1 MADDTKTIPWKLLG
15 MQFNITVPGSVE
27 SFDRYAGS
35 EGAALDGAISEHC
48 YRRPSSQFRREFLAR
63 VEAET
68 GVERETKTQGDGDSA
83 KTVYAEKEAEYWKRV
98 TGPDSDFSE
107 GSFADLAQDV
117 ASSISWLPTPG
128 TGGRIGQEWLNEADN
143 ALKQV
148 ITDSGDVNE
157 ANAEALVNT
166 MKAKGIVL
174 NKSEN
179 GAFDRVSLAQAI
191 KAFDA
196 VLRNEAK
203 SKLFTAPIAD

>member
-1 MADDTKTIPWKLLG
+1 MAEDTKTIPWKLLG
-15 MQFNITVPGSVE
+15 MHFNVTVPGSVE

-35 EGAALDGAISEHC
+35 EGATLDGAISEHC
-48 YRRPSSQFRREFLAR
+48 YRRPSSQFRREFLSR

-68 GVERETKTQGDGDSA
+68 GVERETKQQGDGDSA
-83 KTVYAEKEAEYWKRV
+83 KTVFAEKEAEYWKRV
-98 TGPDSDFSE
+98 TGPDSEFSE
-107 GSFADLAQDV
+107 GSFSDLAQDV

-148 ITDSGDVNE
+148 ISGDGEVNE
-157 ANAEALVNT
+157 DNAAALVNT
-166 MKAKGIVL
+166 MKARGIVL
-174 NKSEN
+174 NKSDN

-196 VLRNEAK
+196 ILRNETK
-203 SKLFTAPIAD
+203 SKLFTAPVAD

>member
-1 MADDTKTIPWKLLG
+1 

-27 SFDRYAGS
+27 SFDRYAGQ
-35 EGAALDGAISEHC
+35 EGAALDGAINEHC

-68 GVERETKTQGDGDSA
+68 GIERATKTQGDGDSA

-148 ITDSGDVNE
+148 VSDSGEVNE
-157 ANAEALVNT
+157 TNADALVNT

-203 SKLFTAPIAD
+203 SQLFTAPIAD

>member
-1 MADDTKTIPWKLLG
+1 MADDTKTMPWKLLG

-68 GVERETKTQGDGDSA
+68 GIERETKTQGEGENA
-83 KTVYAEKEAEYWKRV
+83 KTVYSEKEAEYWKRV

-148 ITDSGDVNE
+148 ISDSGDVNA
-157 ANAEALVNT
+157 ANADALVNT